1 MVICLKYKR
10 IIAFICCFVIV
21 FNIVFVSASATGT
34 TVGGVFSYVFSTLI
48 DWFVSASVDGIVSN
62 WAPIREA
69 SDKVANDTCSN
80 SPTGHHDFTLKAS
93 AFSPEIHT
101 ETCRYC
107 NVTWSSF
114 FLEAERGFV
123 DGLDRTEASAGVAVT
138 GYSAGQMSN
147 GSYSSYPY
155 WNGIY
160 RLVSSSPEK
169 TLQLI
174 KNLGVNDKALIVA
187 ISDRSPYELL
197 GFYFDADGLFKCTV
211 FENPVGYQNSS
222 LLGVWSLSDLT
233 VLNSDLGGWRNSSGY
248 YFRLFYSRAYAEAY
262 DGYIAKNCAYFDFS
276 RDPYISGNDTYFYF
290 FVKLSSQSEFDS
302 YSSNWY
308 LESTTD
314 NGQVWNFKPNC
325 PVVDSITW
333 DNSRIVVQPTN
344 TDASSRPAA
353 LLESLS
359 NSTTNHYYYIS
370 PSGSDE
376 MYSPAMYD
384 EQTMV
389 YTDPVTG
396 TEYLTNGWTYD
407 YLTRCYTLDMA
418 DGFTIGDAAID
429 TIKLTYGDE
438 LLTVDHYAAG
448 TLIQSDE
455 YNYVIAADSECA
467 LYGHTNVITDTQDP
481 TRTAAGHR
489 TYTCSVCG
497 NQTVEDI
504 PQIDHAYADFEILQ
518 DPTCTAPVSMPL
530 PVAPAGQVYRDGSS
544 SRS

>member
-1 MVICLKYKR
+1 MLFCHCFQYSFCIRICNGNYSWR
-10 IIAFICCFVIV
+10 
-21 FNIVFVSASATGT
+21 S
-34 TVGGVFSYVFSTLI
+34 FSYVFSTLI

-290 FVKLSSQSEFDS
+290 SLSFPLSLNLTHIVVIGILKVLLIMVRFGILNQIVRLSTQLHGTTPASLSSLRTPMPALALPPCWSLYPTPPPITIITFLQAAQMRCIARPCTM
-302 YSSNWY
+302 N
-308 LESTTD
+308 
-314 NGQVWNFKPNC
+314 KPWF
-325 PVVDSITW
+325 TLT
-333 DNSRIVVQPTN
+333 R
-344 TDASSRPAA
+344 
-353 LLESLS
+353 
-359 NSTTNHYYYIS
+359 
-370 PSGSDE
+370 
-376 MYSPAMYD
+376 SPA
-384 EQTMV
+384 
-389 YTDPVTG
+389 
-396 TEYLTNGWTYD
+396 
-407 YLTRCYTLDMA
+407 
-418 DGFTIGDAAID
+418 
-429 TIKLTYGDE
+429 
-438 LLTVDHYAAG
+438 
-448 TLIQSDE
+448 QS
-455 YNYVIAADSECA
+455 I
-467 LYGHTNVITDTQDP
+467 
-481 TRTAAGHR
+481 
-489 TYTCSVCG
+489 
-497 NQTVEDI
+497 
-504 PQIDHAYADFEILQ
+504 
-518 DPTCTAPVSMPL
+518 
-530 PVAPAGQVYRDGSS
+530 
-544 SRS
+544 